1 MRYAVV
7 RGMEIHGWVMRTVT
21 TGTRLRTEKEGRVRL
36 DQLSA
41 QFMDVVDLKWRNV
54 STGRRTFCSPSWSL
68 FLWRDVAF
76 VQAIQR
82 RFSYESMDTLA
93 RWGVPGAWGSA
104 PYYTICLWHSDD
116 WIHFLGY

>member
-41 QFMDVVDLKWRNV
+41 QFMDVVDIKWRNV
-54 STGRRTFCSPSWSL
+54 STGRRTFCSPSRSL
-68 FLWRDVAF
+68 FLWRDVAV
-76 VQAIQR
+76 VQAIQMR
-82 RFSYESMDTLA
+82 GQREK
-93 RWGVPGAWGSA
+93 
-104 PYYTICLWHSDD
+104 
-116 WIHFLGY
+116 IHIGLSQCAFATETPNTPK